1 MIVTIVGVGNMARG
15 IGTRALVGGHQVRLV
30 GRTSAKAEDLANQ
43 LADDTGGSVTGDAS
57 LSASATGAD
66 VIVLA
71 VPYLAARE
79 VVQQLPRNDAVVVD
93 ICNPVDL
100 STFDSLA
107 VPPGVS
113 AAEEIAA
120 ENPGARLVKA
130 FNTTFASTLV
140 AGQVDGRPLDVF
152 LASDDEAAKRTVS
165 RLVRDGG
172 LRPLDAGPL
181 RRARELEAFQFLHLT
196 MQDRLGL
203 QWSSAIK
210 ILP

>member
-1 MIVTIVGVGNMARG
+1 MIVTIVGVGSMARG

-79 VVQQLPRNDAVVVD
+79 VVQQLPQNDSVVVD

-130 FNTTFASTLV
+130 FNTTFAGTLV

-152 LASDDEAAKRTVS
+152 LASDDEAAKGTVS

>member
-79 VVQQLPRNDAVVVD
+79 VVQQLPQNDSVVVD

-130 FNTTFASTLV
+130 FNTTFAGTLV